1 MRELHA
7 QTPGW
12 VNPTFCSTNLTKAS
26 KTLSMAFF
34 GCDDEHVDSIKVLV
48 VEDDAFSRVALI
60 DALKLQRLNVVAGV
74 SSAKEAI
81 DAQAKFNPTVAIC
94 DLDLGLGPTG
104 LDIAQVLRKKNP
116 NIGIVMLTSYRD
128 PRLAGADLPP
138 LPQGAILLNKREL
151 QSMSTIVMQIIA
163 ASSNPL
169 KKRKVDWSKSHIFQS
184 LSDTQIAILISIA
197 DGVPTS
203 KIAEERG
210 VSEQAI
216 EKTIARI
223 CKNLD
228 IPQLKDKNQRVQI
241 VRAFFYGIGRE
252 I

>member
-1 MRELHA
+1 ME
-7 QTPGW
+7 T
-12 VNPTFCSTNLTKAS
+12 
-26 KTLSMAFF
+26 
-34 GCDDEHVDSIKVLV
+34 IKVLV
-48 VEDDAFSRVALI
+48 IEDDAFSRVALI

-74 SSAKEAI
+74 STAKEAI
-81 DAQAKFNPTVAIC
+81 DAQDKFNPTVAIC
-94 DLDLGLGPTG
+94 DLDLGVGPTG
-104 LDIAQVLRKKNP
+104 LDIAQVLRQKNP

-128 PRLAGADLPP
+128 PRLAGSDLPP

-163 ASSNPL
+163 AATNPL
-169 KKRKVDWSKSHIFQS
+169 KKRKADWSKTHKFQS
-184 LSDTQIAILISIA
+184 LSDIQIAILISVA
-197 DGVPTS
+197 DGIPTS

-228 IPQLKDKNQRVQI
+228 IPLHKDKNQRVQI
-241 VRAFFYGIGRE
+241 VRAFFYGAGKE
-252 I
+252 N

>member
-1 MRELHA
+1 VE
-7 QTPGW
+7 
-12 VNPTFCSTNLTKAS
+12 N
-26 KTLSMAFF
+26 
-34 GCDDEHVDSIKVLV
+34 IKVLV

-60 DALKLQRLNVVAGV
+60 DALKLQRLHVVAGV
-74 SSAKEAI
+74 STAKEALE
-81 DAQAKFNPTVAIC
+81 AQKKFDPSVAIC
-94 DLDLGLGPTG
+94 DLDLGVGPTG
-104 LDIAQVLRKKNP
+104 LDIAQVLRQRNP
-116 NIGIVMLTSYRD
+116 KIGIVMLTSYRD
-128 PRLAGADLPP
+128 PRLAGSDLPP

-163 ASSNPL
+163 AATSPL
-169 KKRKVDWSKSHIFQS
+169 KKRKADWSKSHKFQS

-216 EKTIARI
+216 EKTISRI

-228 IPQLKDKNQRVQI
+228 IPQLKDKNQRIQI
-241 VRAFFYGIGRE
+241 VRAFFYGAGRE

>member
-1 MRELHA
+1 M
-7 QTPGW
+7 TGW
-12 VNPTFCSTNLTKAS
+12 DTPTFSGRKS
-26 KTLSMAFF
+26 KKGGIFAFF
-34 GCDDEHVDSIKVLV
+34 LGIGCDDEQVKSVKVMV

-60 DALKLQRLNVVAGV
+60 DALKLQGLNVVAGV
-74 SSAKEAI
+74 SNAK
-81 DAQAKFNPTVAIC
+81 DALAAQRLYEPTVAVC
-94 DLDLGLGPTG
+94 DLDLGIGPTG
-104 LDIAQVLRKKNP
+104 LDIAQVLRQNNP

-128 PRLAGADLPP
+128 PRLAGGDLPP

-151 QSMSTIVMQIIA
+151 QSMSTILMQIIA

-169 KKRKVDWSKSHIFQS
+169 KKRKADWSKSAKFQS
-184 LSDTQIAILISIA
+184 LSDTQISILIAIA
-197 DGVPTS
+197 DGIPTT

-241 VRAFFYGIGRE
+241 VRAFFYGAGRE

>member
-1 MRELHA
+1 VRME
-7 QTPGW
+7 
-12 VNPTFCSTNLTKAS
+12 NL
-26 KTLSMAFF
+26 
-34 GCDDEHVDSIKVLV
+34 KVLV
-48 VEDDAFSRVALI
+48 IEDDAFSRIALI

-74 SSAKEAI
+74 SGAKEAI
-81 DAQAKFNPTVAIC
+81 EAQKKFKPSVAIC
-94 DLDLGLGPTG
+94 DLDLGVGPTG
-104 LDIAQVLRKKNP
+104 LDIVQVLRRNDP

-128 PRLAGADLPP
+128 PRLAGEDLPP

-151 QSMSTIVMQIIA
+151 QTMSTIVMQVLA

-169 KKRKVDWSKSHIFQS
+169 KKRRIDWSKGHKFQS
-184 LSDTQIAILISIA
+184 LSDTQIAILIAIA
-197 DGVPTS
+197 DGVPTV

-228 IPQLKDKNQRVQI
+228 IPHLKDKNQRVQL
-241 VRAFFYGIGRE
+241 VRAFFYGIGKE